1 MYTAAGL
8 PRTRVARSSRA
19 MTIVRP
25 RERSRSVEELKRVN
39 RRRSF
44 ADLEV
49 ELRRPYLAR
58 LTRFGNDLAALD
70 RVPALHQKLTRM
82 GICSDVTVGVP
93 NQNQIAITLEL
104 VSGIGHDAVF
114 RRLHR
119 RAFRHRQID
128 TVIRLAVGL
137 GAVAGDHLASHRPAE
152 GRQRAGR

>member
-49 ELRRPYLAR
+49 ELRRPHLTR

-70 RVPALHQKLTRM
+70 RLSALHQQFTRM
-82 GICSDVTVGVP
+82 GICGDVTVGVP
-93 NQNQIAITLEL
+93 NQNQIAIPLEFISR
-104 VSGIGHDAVF
+104 VRDDAVF
-114 RRLHR
+114 GGLHR
-119 RAFRHRQID
+119 C
-128 TVIRLAVGL
+128 
-137 GAVAGDHLASHRPAE
+137 
-152 GRQRAGR
+152 

>member
-49 ELRRPYLAR
+49 ELRRPHLAR
-58 LTRFGNDLAALD
+58 LTRFGNDLTALD
-70 RVPALHQKLTRM
+70 GLAALHQQLTRM
-82 GICSDVTVGVP
+82 GICGDITVGVP
-93 NQNQIAITLEL
+93 NQNQIAITLQFI
-104 VSGIGHDAVF
+104 SGIGDDAVF
-114 RRLHR
+114 CRLHR
-119 RAFRHRQID
+119 RA
-128 TVIRLAVGL
+128 L
-137 GAVAGDHLASHRPAE
+137 G
-152 GRQRAGR
+152 